1 MNAQLKSIIAHIT
14 IFGWLIALM
23 LNSTD
28 KEEMASF
35 YIRQTLG
42 IYLLGIIG
50 IYVIGRIIPGISLII
65 ALVTLALW
73 VVSLIGAIRKENM
86 EVPVLGKLFQKWF
99 DGIS

>member
-14 IFGWLIALM
+14 IFGWFIALM

>member
-14 IFGWLIALM
+14 IFGWFIALM

-50 IYVIGRIIPGISLII
+50 IYVIGRIIPEISLII